1 MRIGLY
7 GGTFD
12 PIHHGHLFVARAAYE
27 ELALDRLCFIPAAHS
42 PFKPG
47 RKPLESR
54 WRIRLLRSALAGM
67 PEFEVCVD
75 EIRRGGV
82 SFTIDTV
89 RLFAERFP
97 GAKLVY
103 LIGTDH
109 VATLPQWKAAA
120 ELAAAVDFAVIPRPG
135 ASPEETPRG
144 FRCQYLKGFPV
155 ELSSSLLRERIREG
169 RKIDPFVPAT
179 VAELIRRYR
188 LYSEIGI

>member
-27 ELALDRLCFIPAAHS
+27 ELNLDRLCFIPAAHS

-47 RKPLESR
+47 RQPLDDH
-54 WRIRLLRSALAGM
+54 WRVRLVRSALAGM
-67 PEFEVCVD
+67 PEFEVCED

-82 SFTIDTV
+82 SYTIDTV
-89 RLFAERFP
+89 RLFAEKAP
-97 GAKLVY
+97 GAQLVY

-109 VATLPQWKAAA
+109 VATLPQWKSAS
-120 ELAAAVDFAVIPRPG
+120 ELAERLEFAVIPRPG
-135 ASPEETPRG
+135 AVRGATPKD

-155 ELSSSLLRERIREG
+155 ELSSSLLRERLKSG
-169 RKIDPFVPAT
+169 QTIDPFVPPA
-179 VAELIRRYR
+179 VSELIRRYQ